1 MANEGTKLFVGNLP
15 SDSTDAELKELFS
28 KFGLVKEVHV
38 MSSARSKHGHA
49 CAFVVFSASADVDTA
64 VSSLNGVHRMR
75 KGDATPISVSYAR
88 NDDGKKSKG
97 DGRSKG
103 GAATIGGATSAGA
116 TAYSAELA
124 AQAYSQAYSQYY
136 AQAAMM
142 APYVMA
148 AQYGNL
154 QNAATIQAAYAQ
166 YGMPMA
172 YAGYPGAAAYGYG
185 LDATADYGDM
195 TSAVLPS
202 LLAQSMAGGVAAVE
216 PAEASHEDTKLFVG
230 GLPPLVTEQEIR
242 MVFGQLGTVKEVHIM
257 QGRSQSGQAC
267 AFVVYPDVYSAQ
279 LVIRTLNK
287 TTWHAAPDQP
297 PIIVRA
303 ADKMGKKTKTKGKQ
317 KD

>member
-1 MANEGTKLFVGNLP
+1 
-15 SDSTDAELKELFS
+15 
-28 KFGLVKEVHV
+28 
-38 MSSARSKHGHA
+38 
-49 CAFVVFSASADVDTA
+49 
-64 VSSLNGVHRMR
+64 
-75 KGDATPISVSYAR
+75 
-88 NDDGKKSKG
+88 
-97 DGRSKG
+97 
-103 GAATIGGATSAGA
+103 
-116 TAYSAELA
+116 
-124 AQAYSQAYSQYY
+124 
-136 AQAAMM
+136 M

-154 QNAATIQAAYAQ
+154 QNIQAAYSA

-172 YAGYPGAAAYGYG
+172 YAGYPGAAYGYG

-202 LLAQSMAGGVAAVE
+202 LLAQSMTGAAAE
-216 PAEASHEDTKLFVG
+216 PAEATNEDTKLFVG

-279 LVIRTLNK
+279 LAIRTLNK